1 MYELT
6 IVTKYNV
13 IKLQVEDYASEEVQE
28 IISQPYVISV
38 DMEKIN
44 DKQKPN
50 IKVRK
55 RDYHDNGT
63 KES

>member
-6 IVTKYNV
+6 IVTKYNT
-13 IKLQVEDYASEEVQE
+13 ITLQVEDYTSEEVQE
-28 IISQPYVISV
+28 IISQPYVVSV
-38 DMEKIN
+38 DMIKIDN
-44 DKQKPN
+44 KDKPN

-55 RDYHDNGT
+55 RDYHDNGA

>member
-6 IVTKYNV
+6 IVTKYNT

-28 IISQPYVISV
+28 IISQPYVVSV
-38 DMEKIN
+38 DMTKIDN
-44 DKQKPN
+44 KNKPN

-55 RDYHDNGT
+55 RDYRDNGT